1 MNNNDREQWVNND
14 EGLYVM
20 YKRSKQNM
28 RSFIK
33 TNKEMIDEIISNVVG
48 GKKKAHYL
56 IYG

>member
-33 TNKEMIDEIISNVVG
+33 TNKEMIDRVIWNVVND
-48 GKKKAHYL
+48 KDKAHYL

>member
-1 MNNNDREQWVNND
+1 MIIDFQ
-14 EGLYVM
+14 M
-20 YKRSKQNM
+20 M
-28 RSFIK
+28 IIK

>member
-1 MNNNDREQWVNND
+1 MI
-14 EGLYVM
+14 
-20 YKRSKQNM
+20 
-28 RSFIK
+28 IK